1 MRTKLLWT
9 LGLVGLIGLLV
20 NSAGASVVS
29 RWTFD
34 EGAGTTVAD
43 SLSRH
48 PGEFRGSP
56 SWVQGVLGSAVRVH
70 NQSRN
75 EEQSDWINFG
85 HGVTK
90 GPDLSFGVW
99 MKMDTYQH
107 AQLLGQSSGN
117 NSTEPGWFLFP
128 RQNGLMWF
136 VINGPLGGWNGG
148 HLQLEQSGTDVWYQE
163 NEWVHLAY
171 TFKDETK
178 ELTGYVNGVY
188 AHSRIINESRSVI
201 NCPAEM
207 RIGMVANRANNWD
220 AVIDELVIY
229 DHVLTAD
236 EIPLLMDGQI
246 VGIPQAAQPAP
257 EDGAIRENT
266 FVKLAWLAGGFA
278 DAHNLYVGTDAAVVE
293 RATEP
298 TVGNLAQAS
307 LWIGFP
313 LPGDPYPD
321 GLEFGTTYYWRV
333 DEVSEGHPDSPWK
346 GKVWSFTVPSKEAY
360 DPHPAD
366 STIHV
371 PAGQTLSWAP
381 GFGAQTHTV
390 YLGTDANEVANADSG
405 GKVVGETSYTPAE
418 PLAPGEMY
426 YWRVDET
433 SQDGVTK
440 GSVWSCTA
448 VPDIAVTDEALI
460 GWWKLD
466 GPNAALMLDSSGHG
480 LHGEIIT
487 PGGSVEWINGAVDGA
502 IRLDGLSD
510 IRTVVDVNSVVAV
523 NSNTV
528 TFTAWIRPDIPV
540 ARVWGILQETGP
552 RVGMQ
557 LGSVGGGTG
566 LRINWPNAGYTSSGL
581 VVAPAQ
587 WAFVA
592 AVVEPHQATLYLDG
606 KDFKEVD
613 QVPRDPVDFTRP
625 MEIGMDGSGYATRF
639 IGALDDLRFYS
650 RSLTPDD
657 IEQVMQAGTP
667 PLEEDTL
674 MIDSF
679 DGYRVWGYQDAPW
692 VYDVW
697 LDGWENAG
705 NGSLA
710 GYLEE
715 PYMQLSN
722 PAGGTGLA
730 LPLLYDNTVATLS
743 EITCMFSPAQDLT
756 RDGATSLV
764 LWVRGPQGDG
774 IDPADDIYVVL
785 EDGVTEYMQV
795 IATAEEVINRTEGT
809 PIVWKK
815 VTIVL
820 SDLTIDP
827 TGLTSMTISVGN
839 RTNPQNGGLGTV
851 FVDNIGLE

>member
-1 MRTKLLWT
+1 MRTRLLWT
-9 LGLVGLIGLLV
+9 LGLVGFLGLLV
-20 NSAGASVVS
+20 SPAGASVVS

-43 SLSRH
+43 SLGRH

-70 NQSRN
+70 NQGTN
-75 EEQSDWINFG
+75 ENESNWVSFG
-85 HGVTK
+85 HGVVK
-90 GPDLSFGVW
+90 GPDFSMGVW
-99 MKMDTYQH
+99 IKLDVYGHLQM
-107 AQLLGQSSGN
+107 LGQSAGN

-128 RQNGLMWF
+128 RQGGLMWF

-207 RIGMVANRANNWD
+207 KIAQVANRAGNWD
-220 AVIDELVIY
+220 GEVDELVIY

-236 EIPLLMDGQI
+236 EIPLLMEGTI
-246 VGIPQAAQPAP
+246 VAIPQASQPSP
-257 EDGAIRENT
+257 EDGAPHEQT
-266 FVKLAWLAGGFA
+266 VAQLSWQSGGKA
-278 DAHNLYVGTDAAVVE
+278 ASHNVYVGMDAAAVE

-298 TVGNLAQAS
+298 TVANLGQAT
-307 LWIGFP
+307 LMIGLP

-333 DEVSEGHPDSPWK
+333 DEVNDAHPDSPWK
-346 GKVWSFTVPSKEAY
+346 GEVWSFSVPSQEAY
-360 DPHPAD
+360 NPYPAD
-366 STIHV
+366 GTIQV
-371 PAGQTLSWAP
+371 PVDQTLSWAP

-418 PLAPGEMY
+418 PLAPGEIY

-448 VPDIAVTDEALI
+448 VPDITVTDETLI

-510 IRTVVDVNSVVAV
+510 IRTVVDVNSIADV

-566 LRINWPNAGYTSSGL
+566 LRINWPNAGYTSTGL

-592 AVVEPHQATLYLDG
+592 AVVEPQQATLYLDG
-606 KDFKEVD
+606 KDFTEVN
-613 QVPRDPVDFTRP
+613 QTPYDPVKFDRQI
-625 MEIGMDGSGYATRF
+625 EIGMDGSGYATRF

-650 RSLTPDD
+650 RSLTPDE

-679 DGYRVWGYQDAPW
+679 DSYRVWGYQDAPG

-697 LDGWENAG
+697 LDGWEIAE

-722 PAGGTGLA
+722 PAGGTGIA

-743 EITCMFSPAQDLT
+743 EITRTFSPAQDLT

-764 LWVRGPQGDG
+764 LWVRGPVGDE
-774 IDPADDIYVVL
+774 INPADDVYVVL
-785 EDGVTEYMQV
+785 EDGVTDYIKE
-795 IATAEEVINRTEGT
+795 IATAEEVLGLPEGT
-809 PIVWKK
+809 PVAWKK
-815 VTIVL
+815 VTIAL

-827 TGLTSMTISVGN
+827 TGLTSMTIGVGN
-839 RTNPQNGGLGTV
+839 PTTPVNGGLGTL